1 MPTTFPLQS
10 SPLLHITFKAQFPQ
24 IRFKPTPAFF
34 SNFFSKSA
42 TRINRCL
49 GNLMLKFKDSAQT
62 EHHSGM
68 SPYVRPQSHRPR
80 DRSVTPKQPPVTKKK
95 RALSDHLARGWSY
108 LISVNNMDEAN
119 VEVP

>member
-10 SPLLHITFKAQFPQ
+10 LPLLHITFKAQFPQ
-24 IRFKPTPAFF
+24 IRIKPTPAFF
-34 SNFFSKSA
+34 SKIFSKSA

-68 SPYVRPQSHRPR
+68 SPYVRPQSHRSK
-80 DRSVTPKQPPVTKKK
+80 DKSVTTKQPPVTKKK
-95 RALSDHLARGWSY
+95 RALSDHLASGCC
-108 LISVNNMDEAN
+108 
-119 VEVP
+119 